1 MNGDYHRIV
10 CIFAVVVLTLASTVI
25 AMASAPENNSSSRH
39 DTSGQHADLSTFG
52 NPSAGRLLRSF
63 TDIGAGLPAVYHGS
77 VRWGDYDNDA
87 DLDLLLT
94 GWTGS
99 ESITRIYRNDGA
111 DGFNAISAGLPGVR
125 HGVAE
130 WGDYD
135 SDGDLDIVL
144 TGLGDAGRLARVYRN
159 GGDGVFADIDAE
171 LAGVSSGDAAWGDFD
186 NDGDLD
192 IVLAGS
198 GVAGPLARVYRNDGA
213 GIFLDIGAGL
223 PGVWHGATGSWSD
236 YDNDGDLDILLTG
249 YAYSGSDISRI
260 YRNDGDGSF
269 VNSGVDLAD
278 VRSGA
283 TAWGDCDNDGDLDL
297 LLTGDRGA
305 GYYDTHVYR
314 NEGDGTFTDSDAGL
328 PAVRLGSVAWADY
341 DNDGNLDIVLTGDS
355 GSGNVG
361 YVFRS
366 DGDWSFTDI
375 GAGLPGVRYSSVAW
389 GDFDN
394 DGDLDLVLTGYT
406 GPDHTSRIYRNDGSD
421 TNTVPEVPTNLAVQT
436 EWNQARLSWNPSA
449 DGQTP
454 AAGLSYNVRVGT
466 TPGGSDVL
474 APMAATAG
482 GQRFVVQL
490 GNAQQRTFHDLVLP
504 GGLYFWSVQAV
515 DGAYAGSAFAA
526 EGSFRVVTFNDSGVE
541 LQAVYRGFTAWG
553 DYDGDEDLDLLL
565 VGQTTI
571 NHHPAARIYRNDGAG
586 AFTDIEANLVA
597 VGNCSGAWG
606 DCDNDGDLD
615 LVLAGRTD
623 GGVYATRVFR
633 NEGDD
638 LFTYCTSLIGA
649 KYSSVDWGDFDN
661 DGDLD
666 LVLTGGSAD
675 GEISIVYR
683 NQGDGTFIDI
693 EAAIVPVSGG
703 AASWGDY
710 DNDGDLDILLTGSGD
725 DARYAKVYRND
736 CCGVFTD
743 IAADLPGV
751 ESSTSAWGD
760 YDNDGDL
767 DILLAGDRDDDDFI
781 TCIYRND
788 GSGVFTD
795 IAAGLPGIH
804 RGAVDWGDYDNDG
817 DLDILLTGESAD
829 GKTTRIARNDGD
841 GEFTLFGDNLTDL
854 ALSSVD
860 WGDYDGD
867 GDLDFLLMG
876 FTDGPLQIV
885 TRLYRNGGTM
895 PNTVP
900 LAPTEFSANLSGTVL
915 SLGWNQGADNETPT
929 SGLTYN
935 LRVGITAGGTE
946 IMSAM
951 ADGATGWRTL
961 PAPGNVCHNLA
972 WTIESPL
979 LLGTDVYWSVQALD
993 TSFTGSVFGPE
1004 QFVDGTVGTG
1014 PAATP
1019 DQLALHGNVPN
1030 PFNPTTTIVFDL
1042 PVATSVEL
1050 ALFDV
1055 SGHRIRTLVA
1065 DERNRGRHSVVWDG
1079 RNDRGEDVASGIYL
1093 CRLRAGS
1100 RSLTQQLT
1108 LVR

>member
-171 LAGVSSGDAAWGDFD
+171 LAGVSSGDAAWGDF
-186 NDGDLD
+186 
-192 IVLAGS
+192 
-198 GVAGPLARVYRNDGA
+198 
-213 GIFLDIGAGL
+213 
-223 PGVWHGATGSWSD
+223 
-236 YDNDGDLDILLTG
+236 
-249 YAYSGSDISRI
+249 
-260 YRNDGDGSF
+260 
-269 VNSGVDLAD
+269 
-278 VRSGA
+278 
-283 TAWGDCDNDGDLDL
+283 DNDGDLDL

-693 EAAIVPVSGG
+693 EAAI
-703 AASWGDY
+703 
-710 DNDGDLDILLTGSGD
+710 
-725 DARYAKVYRND
+725 
-736 CCGVFTD
+736 
-743 IAADLPGV
+743 
-751 ESSTSAWGD
+751 
-760 YDNDGDL
+760 
-767 DILLAGDRDDDDFI
+767 
-781 TCIYRND
+781 
-788 GSGVFTD
+788 
-795 IAAGLPGIH
+795 
-804 RGAVDWGDYDNDG
+804 
-817 DLDILLTGESAD
+817 
-829 GKTTRIARNDGD
+829 
-841 GEFTLFGDNLTDL
+841 
-854 ALSSVD
+854 
-860 WGDYDGD
+860 
-867 GDLDFLLMG
+867 
-876 FTDGPLQIV
+876 
-885 TRLYRNGGTM
+885 
-895 PNTVP
+895 
-900 LAPTEFSANLSGTVL
+900 
-915 SLGWNQGADNETPT
+915 
-929 SGLTYN
+929 
-935 LRVGITAGGTE
+935 
-946 IMSAM
+946 
-951 ADGATGWRTL
+951 
-961 PAPGNVCHNLA
+961 
-972 WTIESPL
+972 
-979 LLGTDVYWSVQALD
+979 
-993 TSFTGSVFGPE
+993 GSV
-1004 QFVDGTVGTG
+1004 
-1014 PAATP
+1014 
-1019 DQLALHGNVPN
+1019 
-1030 PFNPTTTIVFDL
+1030 
-1042 PVATSVEL
+1042 
-1050 ALFDV
+1050 
-1055 SGHRIRTLVA
+1055 
-1065 DERNRGRHSVVWDG
+1065 
-1079 RNDRGEDVASGIYL
+1079 
-1093 CRLRAGS
+1093 
-1100 RSLTQQLT
+1100 
-1108 LVR
+1108 